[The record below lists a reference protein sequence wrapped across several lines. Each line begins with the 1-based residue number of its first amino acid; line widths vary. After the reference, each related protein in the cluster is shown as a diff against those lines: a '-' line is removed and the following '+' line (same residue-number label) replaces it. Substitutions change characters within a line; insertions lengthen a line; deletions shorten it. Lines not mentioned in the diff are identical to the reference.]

1 MNFTIPLTRNLVTMV
16 ILSLSL
22 IASGCQSPPPPAK
35 SPPQPPPAPAETPFV
50 PVTKHYNGVGVVTKI
65 DNDMGTVGLDHEE
78 IKGLMPAMS
87 MEYYVKDKAMLK
99 AVKVGQKVDFTVED
113 VSGNESI
120 SALTPKTEAKK

>member
-1 MNFTIPLTRNLVTMV
+1 MIKRNPLKWTLLAATL
-16 ILSLSL
+16 LSLTFL
-22 IASGCQSPPPPAK
+22 LTVCQPAAPPAK
-35 SPPQPPPAPAETPFV
+35 PTPPPAPTATPFV

-65 DNDMGTVGLDHEE
+65 DNNMGTVGLDHEE

-99 AVKVGQKVDFTVED
+99 AIKVGQKVDFTVED

-120 SALTPKTEAKK
+120 SALTPKTQAKK